1 MSGDRD
7 SDWQEYY
14 ERTKGGAPRRTL
26 SAALAAFGEVPS
38 MRTAVDLGCGD
49 GRDTTE
55 LLRRGWHVLAIDAEP
70 AAIERLRRRADI
82 PAEAVLAT
90 RVGRSEDET
99 WPPADLVNASFSLP
113 LCVPERF
120 VTLWAR
126 IVESLKPGGRFAGQ
140 LFGDRDDWRGKPG
153 MTFLERP
160 AVDRLF
166 DAFEVEMLEEE
177 ESDALTPYGKR
188 KHWHL
193 FHVVARK
200 R

>member
-14 ERTKGGAPRRTL
+14 ERTKGGTPRRTL
-26 SAALAAFGEVPS
+26 LTALDRFGDVPLG
-38 MRTAVDLGCGD
+38 RRAVDLGCGD
-49 GRDTTE
+49 GRDAVE
-55 LLRRGWHVLAIDAEP
+55 LLRRGWRVLAIDAER

-82 PAEAVLAT
+82 PVDAVLET
-90 RVGRSEDET
+90 RIGRFEDET

-120 VTLWAR
+120 IALWPR
-126 IVESLKPGGRFAGQ
+126 IVASLKPDGRFAGQ
-140 LFGDRDDWRGKPG
+140 LFGDRDDWRDKPG

>member
-14 ERTKGGAPRRTL
+14 ERTKGRAPRRTL

-38 MRTAVDLGCGD
+38 MRTAIDLGCGD
-49 GRDTTE
+49 GRDTIE